1 MANRSVGRDPQ
12 APPFNQPPSHDIMGP
27 MGPCMFPTKTPWEP
41 MGIACGRAPF
51 SGRPGG
57 QSMGKSMGKCWEN
70 DGET

>member
-41 MGIACGRAPF
+41 MGIACGRGTVFWEA
-51 SGRPGG
+51 GRPIH
-57 QSMGKSMGKCWEN
+57 GKIHGEMLGK
-70 DGET
+70 